1 MSTLKPI
8 VFGTLVLAALS
19 VTQIDAFARGRE
31 GPRPHFEHQ
40 EVPHTN
46 NNQGA
51 RPSGPATSETQVS
64 RPRGPEVV
72 TPDGISREV
81 VVPEGVTIGNG
92 GAVVVPEGGTTV
104 TGQKD
109 QLKTETSCT
118 TNPTSSHCL
127 K

>member
-1 MSTLKPI
+1 MRAIKPI
-8 VFGTLVLAALS
+8 VFCSLILAALS
-19 VTQIDAFARGRE
+19 VTQMDAFARGRE

-51 RPSGPATSETQVS
+51 HPSGPATSETQVS

-72 TPDGISREV
+72 TPGNRGEV
-81 VVPEGVTIGNG
+81 VVPEGVTLGNG

-109 QLKTETSCT
+109 QLKTETSCAH
-118 TNPTSSHCL
+118 NPTGPGCP

>member
-19 VTQIDAFARGRE
+19 VTQMDAFARGRE

-40 EVPHTN
+40 EVPHTIN
-46 NNQGA
+46 NPGA
-51 RPSGPATSETQVS
+51 HPSGTPSGTTTPQVS
-64 RPRGPEVV
+64 RHRGPEVV
-72 TPDGISREV
+72 TPGGVISE
-81 VVPEGVTIGNG
+81 E
-92 GAVVVPEGGTTV
+92 VVVPEGGTTV

-109 QLKTETSCT
+109 QAKPRVSCYD
-118 TNPTSSHCL
+118 NPGQPGC

>member
-19 VTQIDAFARGRE
+19 VTQMDAFARGRE

-40 EVPHTN
+40 EVPHTTN
-46 NNQGA
+46 NPGA

-72 TPDGISREV
+72 VPDGEISGE
-81 VVPEGVTIGNG
+81 
-92 GAVVVPEGGTTV
+92 VVVPEGGTTV
-104 TGQKD
+104 TLPGSND
-109 QLKTETSCT
+109 RLKTETSCT
-118 TNPTSSHCL
+118 HNPNDPTCV